1 MGTQSEQ
8 LERKVHQAR
17 ARLTETFEE
26 LRAGMTPGQV
36 FDQFADYARKGPAVE
51 FFRNLARDMREN
63 PLPLT
68 LIGAGVAWLIIASSQ
83 SSRARA
89 KHLTVR
95 EVDEISTG
103 TSAEVTASSESAHAQ
118 EEAVR
123 QALMPLP
130 AAGLEY
136 PRDSAT
142 SVAPGVN
149 EEMRQQTGRQDA
161 RAMEQ
166 AHEHQ

>member
-17 ARLTETFEE
+17 ARLTGTLEE

-36 FDQFADYARKGPAVE
+36 VDQFADYARKGPAAE
-51 FFRNLARDMREN
+51 FFRNLAREMREN
-63 PLPLT
+63 PLPLM
-68 LIGAGVAWLIIASSQ
+68 LIGAGIAWLIIASSQ
-83 SSRARA
+83 PSRARA
-89 KHLTVR
+89 KHSTVR
-95 EVDEISTG
+95 EVGG
-103 TSAEVTASSESAHAQ
+103 TSAELSASSEGAQ
-118 EEAVR
+118 AQAEAVR

-130 AAGLEY
+130 AAGLQY
-136 PRDSAT
+136 PGDTAT
-142 SVAPGVN
+142 SVAPSAN
-149 EEMRQQTGRQDA
+149 EEMRQQTRRQDE

>member
-1 MGTQSEQ
+1 MGTQSKQ
-8 LERKVHQAR
+8 LERKAHQVR
-17 ARLTETFEE
+17 ARLTETLEE

-36 FDQFADYARKGPAVE
+36 VDQLADYAREGPVAE
-51 FFRNLARDMREN
+51 FFRNLAREIREN
-63 PLPLT
+63 PLPLA

-89 KHLTVR
+89 RHSTVR
-95 EVDEISTG
+95 EVGEISTG
-103 TSAEVTASSESAHAQ
+103 TRAGVSPSSEGAHAQ

-136 PRDSAT
+136 PGDTAT
-142 SVAPGVN
+142 GVAPGVN
-149 EEMRQQTGRQDA
+149 EEMRQQTRPQDA
-161 RAMEQ
+161 RAVG
-166 AHEHQ
+166 ASHEH

>member
-1 MGTQSEQ
+1 MGIQSEQ
-8 LERKVHQAR
+8 LERKAHQVR
-17 ARLTETFEE
+17 ARLTETLEE

-36 FDQFADYARKGPAVE
+36 VDQLAEYAREGPAAE
-51 FFRNLARDMREN
+51 FFRNLVREIREN

-68 LIGAGVAWLIIASSQ
+68 LIGAGITWLIIASSQ

-89 KHLTVR
+89 KHSTVR
-95 EVDEISTG
+95 EVGKISTG
-103 TSAEVTASSESAHAQ
+103 TSAEVSRGSESAHAQ

-136 PRDSAT
+136 PGDTAT
-142 SVAPGVN
+142 SVAPGVH
-149 EEMRQQTGRQDA
+149 EEMSQQTGRQDA
-161 RAMEQ
+161 RAYG
-166 AHEHQ
+166 ASA

>member
-17 ARLTETFEE
+17 ARLTETLEE

-36 FDQFADYARKGPAVE
+36 VDQFADYARKGPAAE
-51 FFRNLARDMREN
+51 FFRNLAREMRQN
-63 PLPLT
+63 PLPLM
-68 LIGAGVAWLIIASSQ
+68 LIGAGIAWLIIASSQ
-83 SSRARA
+83 PSRARG
-89 KHLTVR
+89 KHSTVR
-95 EVDEISTG
+95 EVGKISTG
-103 TSAEVTASSESAHAQ
+103 TSAELSASSEGAQ
-118 EEAVR
+118 AQAEAVR

-130 AAGLEY
+130 AAGLQY
-136 PRDSAT
+136 PGDTAT
-142 SVAPGVN
+142 SVAPSAN
-149 EEMRQQTGRQDA
+149 EEMRLQTRRQDE

>member
-8 LERKVHQAR
+8 LERKAQQAR
-17 ARLTETFEE
+17 ARLTETLKE
-26 LRAGMTPGQV
+26 LRAGLTPGQV
-36 FDQFADYARKGPAVE
+36 VDQLAGYARAGPAAE
-51 FFRNLARDMREN
+51 FFRNLVLEIREN

-68 LIGAGVAWLIIASSQ
+68 LIGAGITWLIIASSQ

-89 KHLTVR
+89 KHSTVR
-95 EVDEISTG
+95 EVGEISTG
-103 TSAEVTASSESAHAQ
+103 TRAGVSPSSEGAHAQ

-136 PRDSAT
+136 PGDTAT
-142 SVAPGVN
+142 SVAPGVY
-149 EEMRQQTGRQDA
+149 EEMRQQTRRQDA

-166 AHEHQ
+166 THEHQ

>member
-8 LERKVHQAR
+8 LERQVHQAR
-17 ARLTETFEE
+17 ARLTETLEE

-36 FDQFADYARKGPAVE
+36 VDQLAENAREGPAAE
-51 FFRNLARDMREN
+51 FFRNLVREIREN
-63 PLPLT
+63 PLPLA
-68 LIGAGVAWLIIASSQ
+68 LIGAGVAWLIIASNQ

-89 KHLTVR
+89 KYSTVR
-95 EVDEISTG
+95 EDSEISTG
-103 TSAEVTASSESAHAQ
+103 TSAEVNASSEGDHAQ
-118 EEAVR
+118 EEAIR

-136 PRDSAT
+136 PGDSAA

>member
-1 MGTQSEQ
+1 MGIQSEQ
-8 LERKVHQAR
+8 LERKAHQVR
-17 ARLTETFEE
+17 ARLTERLEE

-36 FDQFADYARKGPAVE
+36 VDQLADYAREGPAAE
-51 FFRNLARDMREN
+51 FFRNLARQIWEN

-68 LIGAGVAWLIIASSQ
+68 LIGAGIAWLIIASSQ

-89 KHLTVR
+89 KHSTVR

-103 TSAEVTASSESAHAQ
+103 TSAEMSASSEGAHAQ
-118 EEAVR
+118 AEAVR

-130 AAGLEY
+130 AAGFEY
-136 PRDSAT
+136 RGDSAT
-142 SVAPGVN
+142 SSAPSLN
-149 EEMRQQTGRQDA
+149 EAMRQQTRRQDA

-166 AHEHQ
+166 AHEP

>member
-8 LERKVHQAR
+8 LERKAHQVR
-17 ARLTETFEE
+17 ARLTETLEE

-36 FDQFADYARKGPAVE
+36 VDQLAGYAREGPAAE
-51 FFRNLARDMREN
+51 FFRNLARQIWEN

-68 LIGAGVAWLIIASSQ
+68 LIGAGIAWLIIASSQ

-89 KHLTVR
+89 KHSTVS
-95 EVDEISTG
+95 EAGEISTG
-103 TSAEVTASSESAHAQ
+103 TSTEVSASSEGAHAQ

-136 PRDSAT
+136 PGDTAT
-142 SVAPGVN
+142 GVAPGVN
-149 EEMRQQTGRQDA
+149 EEMRQQTRPQDA
-161 RAMEQ
+161 RAMG
-166 AHEHQ
+166 AST

>member
-1 MGTQSEQ
+1 MKGSDMETQSEQ
-8 LERKVHQAR
+8 FERKVHQAR
-17 ARLTETFEE
+17 ARLTETLEE

-36 FDQFADYARKGPAVE
+36 FDQFADYARKGPAAE
-51 FFRNLARDMREN
+51 FFRNLAREMREN

-68 LIGAGVAWLIIASSQ
+68 LIGAGITWLIIASSQ

-89 KHLTVR
+89 KHSTVR

-103 TSAEVTASSESAHAQ
+103 TSAEVSASSEGAHAQ
-118 EEAVR
+118 AEAVR

-136 PRDSAT
+136 H
-142 SVAPGVN
+142 
-149 EEMRQQTGRQDA
+149 GRQA
-161 RAMEQ
+161 PRVLPRASMRK
-166 AHEHQ
+166 

>member
-8 LERKVHQAR
+8 LERKAHQVR
-17 ARLTETFEE
+17 TRLTETLEE
-26 LRAGMTPGQV
+26 LGAGMTPGQV
-36 FDQFADYARKGPAVE
+36 VDQLADYAREGPAAE
-51 FFRNLARDMREN
+51 FFRNLAREIREN
-63 PLPLT
+63 PLPLA

-89 KHLTVR
+89 RHSTVR

-103 TSAEVTASSESAHAQ
+103 TRAGVSPSSEGAHAQ

-136 PRDSAT
+136 PGDTAT
-142 SVAPGVN
+142 GVAPGVN
-149 EEMRQQTGRQDA
+149 EMRQQTRPQE
-161 RAMEQ
+161 RALWEQ
-166 AHEHQ
+166 AHEH

>member
-1 MGTQSEQ
+1 MGTQSEP
-8 LERKVHQAR
+8 LEQKAHQVR
-17 ARLTETFEE
+17 ARLSETLEE

-36 FDQFADYARKGPAVE
+36 VDQFARYAREGPAAE
-51 FFRNLARDMREN
+51 FLRDFAREIREN

-68 LIGAGVAWLIIASSQ
+68 LIGAGIAWLIIASSQ

-89 KHLTVR
+89 KHSTVR
-95 EVDEISTG
+95 EVGKISRR
-103 TSAEVTASSESAHAQ
+103 TSAEVSASSEGAHAQ

-130 AAGLEY
+130 AAGLQY
-136 PRDSAT
+136 PGDTAT
-142 SVAPGVN
+142 SLAPSVN
-149 EEMRQQTGRQDA
+149 EGMRQQTRRQDA

>member
-8 LERKVHQAR
+8 LERKAHQVR
-17 ARLTETFEE
+17 TRLTEE
-26 LRAGMTPGQV
+26 LCAGMTPSQV
-36 FDQFADYARKGPAVE
+36 VDQLADYARGSPAAE
-51 FFRNLARDMREN
+51 FFRNLAREIREN

-68 LIGAGVAWLIIASSQ
+68 LIGAGLAWLIIASSQ

-89 KHLTVR
+89 KHSTVR
-95 EVDEISTG
+95 EVGEISTG
-103 TSAEVTASSESAHAQ
+103 TSAEVSASSEGAHAQ
-118 EEAVR
+118 AGAVR

-136 PRDSAT
+136 PGDGAT
-142 SVAPGVN
+142 SIAPNVN

-166 AHEHQ
+166 AHGHQ